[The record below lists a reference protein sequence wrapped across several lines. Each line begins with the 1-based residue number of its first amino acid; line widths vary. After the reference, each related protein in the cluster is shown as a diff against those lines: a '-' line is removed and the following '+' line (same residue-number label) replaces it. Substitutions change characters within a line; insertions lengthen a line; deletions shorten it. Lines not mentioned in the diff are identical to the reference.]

1 MNRKK
6 TIYTYLAITGFLFL
20 FQLIYHSFGH
30 GIISSS
36 LQWVWLVP
44 LIGGSGVILFSK
56 ILGTLKNRFAFN
68 LYNSGL
74 ASYVVGMILKG
85 ILEISGTTS
94 NYLFLY
100 TAVGTVLLGISLFL
114 FIGNRLMNTEF

>member
-1 MNRKK
+1 MG
-6 TIYTYLAITGFLFL
+6 LAGTS
-20 FQLIYHSFGH
+20 YRWEWSD
-30 GIISSS
+30 S
-36 LQWVWLVP
+36 
-44 LIGGSGVILFSK
+44 FSK